1 MGVLEPTDTARDLV
15 TAMASVVLNLATD
28 MAVMVMA
35 VPLQGTQLA
44 SPTQTGLPRVLELT
58 DTARDLVT
66 AMASVML
73 SLATDMAVM
82 VMAVP
87 LQGTQSAFPTP
98 TGLPKVLEPTDTAR
112 DLVTAM
118 ASGML
123 NPATDM
129 AVMVMAVPLQ
139 DAQSAFPTPT
149 PTGLPRVLEPS
160 VGTTMVKTASFLTK
174 GLPLTATANAKSFNN
189 CCNINST
196 STFTR
201 HEIEIQKK
209 LH

>member
-1 MGVLEPTDTARDLV
+1 
-15 TAMASVVLNLATD
+15 

-44 SPTQTGLPRVLELT
+44 SPT
-58 DTARDLVT
+58 
-66 AMASVML
+66 
-73 SLATDMAVM
+73 
-82 VMAVP
+82 
-87 LQGTQSAFPTP
+87 P
-98 TGLPKVLEPTDTAR
+98 TGPPKVLEPTDTAK

-118 ASGML
+118 ASVML

-129 AVMVMAVPLQ
+129 AVMVMAMAVALQ
-139 DAQSAFPTPT
+139 GTQLASPT

-174 GLPLTATANAKSFNN
+174 SLPLTATANAKSFNN